1 MENLYNIFA
10 QLEKKSSANYG
21 CFGGEQFG
29 IGHGSRSPRFH
40 NSAQQTFTYKRR
52 TQPWHFLPEHSSCN
66 PYITSQDR
74 RFRCLTFSCIKCY
87 RVRLITIEEY
97 SCVSNTVGIKLINLA
112 ITVNKR
118 VLTFTIFLIYAWA
131 LLFSAFLFTL
141 LCDGS

>member
-1 MENLYNIFA
+1 MVVSEANNPVLVTVHVQQGSTIARNKHLLTNGAPSPDIFCP
-10 QLEKKSSANYG
+10 S
-21 CFGGEQFG
+21 
-29 IGHGSRSPRFH
+29 
-40 NSAQQTFTYKRR
+40 TRR
-52 TQPWHFLPEHSSCN
+52 VL

-97 SCVSNTVGIKLINLA
+97 SCVSNVGIKLINLA

-141 LCDGS
+141 YAMEARDLSLRVFELTSFFI